1 MKKESVI
8 SIVSIGSHSGSHHQS
23 SSHSEEQRG
32 ESYALIARYFI
43 PEFITTLLV
52 YTMPFWLDAMFVG
65 ALESVT
71 AYTTLGIAN
80 NFIHTMMKLAEALS
94 VGMVVMSGKYNGK
107 KAYTDIGKTLV
118 DAFWLTAII
127 GAFFASSLYFGASMI
142 YRWYDVSEEVIALG
156 VPFLRT
162 RAVGVFCMFIYFA
175 LVGFLRGIKD
185 TKTPMK
191 IFLVGAF
198 LFVAFD
204 YMLIFGCFGFPK
216 LGLLGSGI
224 ATCLQYVVMMVVS
237 IWYIIR
243 HKDIRR
249 YSIQLLRPFTDFS
262 YATYL
267 VRLTIPIALD
277 KTAMAFA
284 YVWLSKMMTSISTS
298 SGSAFFIVRD
308 MERFAFIPAIAFAQ
322 VITFLVSND
331 VGSARWGS
339 VKHNIKKV
347 LLLSSGMVACF
358 LLFFSAKALYIS
370 SFFDKT
376 GFISG
381 FASQAFP
388 FISIFVFFDI
398 LQLILAG
405 ALRGTGNVS
414 VVMLV
419 RIGIF
424 VFFFGPFSYALTHFV
439 VLEEFSKFIALY
451 SLFYISNAL
460 MTAAYVY
467 CLSGDEWQKN
477 DDKE

>member
-1 MKKESVI
+1 MMKKESVI
-8 SIVSIGSHSGSHHQS
+8 SIVSIRNHSKRGL
-23 SSHSEEQRG
+23 SELSEQQG
-32 ESYALIARYFI
+32 ESYSLIARYFI

-52 YTMPFWLDAMFVG
+52 YTMPFWLDAIFIG
-65 ALESVT
+65 ALESVS

-94 VGMVVMSGKYNGK
+94 VGMVVLSGKYNGK
-107 KAYTDIGKTLV
+107 KAYKDIGKTMV
-118 DAFWLTAII
+118 DAFWLTAIV
-127 GAFFASSLYFGASMI
+127 GAFFAGFLYFGASMI
-142 YRWYDVSEEVIALG
+142 YRWYEVSEEVISLG
-156 VPFLRT
+156 VPFLRI
-162 RAVGVFCMFIYFA
+162 RAIGVFCMFIYFA
-175 LVGFLRGIKD
+175 FVGFLRGIKD

-204 YMLIFGCFGFPK
+204 YALIFGYFGFPK

-224 ATCLQYVVMMVVS
+224 ATCLQYVVMMIAS

-243 HKDIRR
+243 HKDIRH
-249 YSIQLLRPFTDFS
+249 YGVQLLRPFTDFS
-262 YATYL
+262 YAAYL

-277 KTAMAFA
+277 KTAMAFS
-284 YVWLSKMMTSISTS
+284 YVWLSKMMTAISTS

-322 VITFLVSND
+322 VITLLVSND
-331 VGSARWGS
+331 VGASRWGA

-347 LLLSSGMVACF
+347 LLLSSAMVACF
-358 LLFFSAKALYIS
+358 LLIFSAKATYIS
-370 SFFDKT
+370 ALFDKT
-376 GFISG
+376 GSISG

-424 VFFFGPFSYALTHFV
+424 LFFFGPFSYALIHFV
-439 VLEEFSKFIALY
+439 VLEEFSKFVALY

-460 MTAAYVY
+460 MTAAYIY
-467 CLSGDEWQKN
+467 WLSGDEWQK
-477 DDKE
+477 DDMKE